1 MSDYLLLLLILIPFM
16 GTLFVMFAKSDRHYA
31 IDNVYRVSIWSIIA
45 ELSFLI
51 YTFSFFDA
59 KKNGIQLIEK
69 YHWLDNPKIDILLG
83 ADIFSMLLVLSINLS
98 FLIALVC
105 INRSSPRAK
114 TLLASELLF
123 ISLLN
128 GYFFAADL
136 FSFYI
141 FFAALSMPLII
152 LVSTYGNQNKKNIFK
167 RFSIYNLIGA
177 TVLFA
182 ALMIIYNLKEG
193 NIPLNTISHINL
205 TGSIQYI
212 VWFSIF
218 FAFISRL
225 PVWPFHYWMASI
237 NATLKNPLVF
247 LASNLIPLSGLYG
260 FMRFWPNTVPE
271 TVGRYAPLFELICII
286 TMLFISLI
294 SLSHKEIRYKLFAY
308 TTVYCL
314 LYLIGVFLPTIAL
327 KQNIGYSLFAY
338 IIIITVISFLLSH
351 IEEMKKKLNLGQGI
365 LCYMPKASKCLSLFI
380 LAAIGL
386 PVTPLFWNNFIIVS
400 EIFNYSL
407 ILGILVM
414 LSMFIVALALLEE
427 LYRLKDKNYAA
438 CANTSNIDLS
448 ETRFTICMIS
458 LAVLFFSFIK
468 PLWFVFNGG

>member
-1 MSDYLLLLLILIPFM
+1 MTDYLLLLLILLPFIGAM
-16 GTLFVMFAKSDRHYA
+16 FVMSAKSDRHYA
-31 IDNVYRVSIWSIIA
+31 VNNVYRVSIWIMAVEIA
-45 ELSFLI
+45 LLL
-51 YTFSFFDA
+51 YAFSFFDVE
-59 KKNGIQLIEK
+59 KNGIQLIEK
-69 YHWLDNPKIDILLG
+69 YQWLNNPEIALLLG
-83 ADIFSMLLVLSINLS
+83 ADIFSMMLVLSINLS
-98 FLIALVC
+98 LLIAAICTSRDVLH
-105 INRSSPRAK
+105 PK

-128 GYFFAADL
+128 GYLFAADI

-141 FFAALSMPLII
+141 FFSALSMPLII

-167 RFSIYNLIGA
+167 RFSLYNLIGA
-177 TVLFA
+177 TLLFL
-182 ALMIIYNLKEG
+182 ALMLIYNLKGG
-193 NIPLNTISHINL
+193 NIPLNTIGHLNL
-205 TGSIQYI
+205 TGTMQYV

-218 FAFISRL
+218 FAFVSRL

-247 LASNLIPLSGLYG
+247 LTSNLIPLTGLYG
-260 FMRFWPNTVPE
+260 FMRFWPNAVPA
-271 TVGRYAPLFELICII
+271 TIGKYAPLFEAACIV

-314 LYLIGVFLPTIAL
+314 LYLIGVFLPTGAL

-338 IIIITVISFLLSH
+338 ILIITVISFVLSH
-351 IEEMKKKLNLGQGI
+351 IEEIKKQLGLGQGI
-365 LCYMPKASKCLSLFI
+365 LCYMPRASQCLSLFI

-407 ILGILVM
+407 LLGILVM

-427 LYRLKDKNYAA
+427 LYRLKDKSYAA
-438 CANTSNIDLS
+438 CANINNIDLS
-448 ETRFTICMIS
+448 KTRFIICMIS
-458 LAVLFFSFIK
+458 LSILFFSFIK
-468 PLWFVFNGG
+468 PLWFVF

>member
-1 MSDYLLLLLILIPFM
+1 MTDYLLLLLILIPFI
-16 GTLFVMFAKSDRHYA
+16 GALFVITAKNDRYYA
-31 IDNVYRVSIWSIIA
+31 VDNVYRVSIWTILA
-45 ELSFLI
+45 ELAFQL
-51 YTFSFFDA
+51 YVFSFFDIE
-59 KKNGIQLIEK
+59 KNGIQLIEK
-69 YHWLDNPKIDILLG
+69 YRWLNAPEIDILLG
-83 ADIFSMLLVLSINLS
+83 ADIFSMILALSINLS
-98 FLIALVC
+98 FLIAVIC
-105 INRSSPRAK
+105 ISRTAARAK
-114 TLLASELLF
+114 TLLASELMF
-123 ISLLN
+123 ISLLH

-152 LVSTYGNQNKKNIFK
+152 LVSTSGNQNKKNIFK

-177 TVLFA
+177 TVLFL
-182 ALMIIYNLKEG
+182 ALMMIYGIKGG

-205 TGSIQYI
+205 QGNIQYI
-212 VWFSIF
+212 VWLSIF

-247 LASNLIPLSGLYG
+247 LASNLVPLSGLYG
-260 FMRFWPNTVPE
+260 FMRFWPNTVPA
-271 TVGRYAPLFELICII
+271 TIGRYAPLFEAACII

-314 LYLIGVFLPTIAL
+314 LYLIGVFLPTSAL

-338 IIIITVISFLLSH
+338 TIIITVISLLLSH
-351 IEEMKKKLNLGQGI
+351 IEEMKKQLNLGQGI
-365 LCYMPKASKCLSLFI
+365 LCYMPKASKCLSLFV

-407 ILGILVM
+407 LVGILVM

-438 CANTSNIDLS
+438 CANTKNIDLS
-448 ETRFTICMIS
+448 ETHFMICMIS